1 MNLREQKAAHK
12 KEAIMKAAISV
23 FTEKGYGGASLE
35 DVAQKLFMTKGAVY
49 YYFKDK
55 QDLLYQSQV
64 YLLQKSNHL
73 ISEILDSKSATIEK
87 MKKAIVQHTEY
98 VINERSGF
106 ESMLNPESFLT
117 IDQQNE
123 ILRLK
128 NEYESKFDKL
138 IEKGI
143 KEGVFIQGNIKIVRN
158 LLLGAMNW
166 VMQWYSEGGKKSKA
180 ELSDMIAFYL
190 LRMLLQNPDEN
201 YVKGGGDDEVQ

>member
-12 KEAIMKAAISV
+12 KEALMNAAISV
-23 FTEKGYGGASLE
+23 FTEKGYAGASLE

-64 YLLQKSNHL
+64 YLLETSIHFITT
-73 ISEILDSKSATIEK
+73 ISDSDLTAKEK
-87 MKKAIVQHTEY
+87 LVKAIVEHTEY

-106 ESMLNPESFLT
+106 TNMLNSELFLT
-117 IDQQNE
+117 ADQQNE

-128 NEYESKFDKL
+128 NEYESKFDGL

-143 KEGVFIQGNIKIVRN
+143 KEGDFIKGDIKIIRN

-166 VMQWYSEGGKKSKA
+166 VMQWYSEGGKKSKS
-180 ELSDMIAFYL
+180 EISEMVSFYL
-190 LRMLLQNPDEN
+190 LRMLLKNQ
-201 YVKGGGDDEVQ
+201 